1 MKQIIAMLWK
11 RVPKEVSNR
20 VPRPVGRWKRET
32 CDTKM
37 GTKIDHAN
45 EDHCGPCGQY
55 KIDTVVVVVGEKK
68 EDVVVVVGKEVGK

>member
-11 RVPKEVSNR
+11 RVPKEVPNR

-32 CDTKM
+32 CDTKTD
-37 GTKIDHAN
+37 TKIDHAN

-55 KIDTVVVVVGEKK
+55 NKIDT
-68 EDVVVVVGKEVGK
+68 DVVGKGVDK